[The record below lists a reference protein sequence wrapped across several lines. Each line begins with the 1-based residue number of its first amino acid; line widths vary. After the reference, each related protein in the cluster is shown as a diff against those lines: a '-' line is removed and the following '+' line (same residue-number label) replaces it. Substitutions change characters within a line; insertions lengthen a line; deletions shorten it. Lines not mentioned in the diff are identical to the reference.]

1 MYPPE
6 ARRSVMLGELSVA
19 SPVFMG
25 TFHILLDCRPEIIGK
40 LGAFYH
46 DMYFMIE
53 TARRWPYRRYS
64 LRQSGV
70 EDTGVAKLLLHPFR
84 DVEDAAFFFIGNI
97 LSPNEGVRIIPELR
111 FQRLV
116 DGSDQCL
123 FSPFSSCGM
132 PFVYFRG
139 I

>member
-1 MYPPE
+1 
-6 ARRSVMLGELSVA
+6 
-19 SPVFMG
+19 
-25 TFHILLDCRPEIIGK
+25 
-40 LGAFYH
+40 
-46 DMYFMIE
+46 MYFGVE
-53 TARRWPYRRYS
+53 TAHAVGRADDIVFGNRS
-64 LRQSGV
+64 V

-116 DGSDQCL
+116 DGSDNVS

>member
-1 MYPPE
+1 MIQAAADVS
-6 ARRSVMLGELSVA
+6 ARSQTKRDVGRELSVA

-46 DMYFMIE
+46 DMYFRIE
-53 TARRWPYRRYS
+53 TAHAVGRTDDIVFGNRS
-64 LRQSGV
+64 V

-97 LSPNEGVRIIPELR
+97 LLPK
-111 FQRLV
+111 
-116 DGSDQCL
+116 
-123 FSPFSSCGM
+123 
-132 PFVYFRG
+132 
-139 I
+139 